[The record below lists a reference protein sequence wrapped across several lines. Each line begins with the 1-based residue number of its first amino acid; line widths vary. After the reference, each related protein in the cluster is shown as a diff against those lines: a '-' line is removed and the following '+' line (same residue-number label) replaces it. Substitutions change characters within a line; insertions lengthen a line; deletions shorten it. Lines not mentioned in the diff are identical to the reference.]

1 MMKKRYLI
9 PILSMLALVGIVGI
23 GVTSA
28 FLTSSDQAVNAFSMG
43 KVDIE
48 PEENGFEDVENWEV
62 GVVDK
67 KVQID
72 NLSQGPVL
80 IRVSITPRWVNEDGS
95 PWAGNVNLVTLNFD
109 KDYKLSWMLGSDG
122 YYYYMSKVVAQ
133 GKTSMLLESVELKEA
148 LPVEY
153 KEKTFI
159 VDVDAEAIQATKSA
173 YEAAWKGIPD
183 DVAGMLEKL
192 CQ

>member
-1 MMKKRYLI
+1 MMKKSYLI

-67 KVQID
+67 KVQIE